1 MVAGGERPNERT
13 DSVGVVAAHLVA
25 APSVMQHDGYR
36 IGQLARIRR
45 LLGAPAMR
53 YG

>member
-1 MVAGGERPNERT
+1 MVAGGARPNEPT
-13 DSVGVVAAHLVA
+13 NSIGFIVALAVD
-25 APSVMQHDGYR
+25 APSLMLHIGYH
-36 IGQLARIRR
+36 IGQLALIRR

>member
-1 MVAGGERPNERT
+1 MVAGGDRPNERT
-13 DSVGVVAAHLVA
+13 NSVGFVAAHLVA
-25 APSVMQHDGYR
+25 APSVMQQDGYH
-36 IGQLARIRR
+36 IGQLALIRR